1 MNPEVNTAIRK
12 AEVEQELWKFFTVYR
27 KQLADCEANQN
38 MLEAALEDQ
47 LLPITFENLSTFW
60 ESLTP
65 QQKSVYAG
73 PLTTGEVKPRK
84 AATTVV
90 DAAAV
95 LEKMGGV
102 LPEEYTRRRIL
113 KMGRDE
119 YKELIKKYGQEIVVN
134 RVNGIE

>member
-1 MNPEVNTAIRK
+1 MNTEVNTAIRK
-12 AEVEQELWKFFTVYR
+12 AQVEEAFWRFFTVYR
-27 KQLADCEANQN
+27 LQLQDCEANQRI
-38 MLEAALEDQ
+38 LEAALEDK
-47 LLPITFENLSTFW
+47 LLPISFENLTTLW

-65 QQKSVYAG
+65 QEKSAYA
-73 PLTTGEVKPRK
+73 PSTTDEVKPRK

-90 DAAAV
+90 ETSAV

-102 LPEEYTRRRIL
+102 LPQEYDRRRIL

-119 YKELIKKYGQEIVVN
+119 YKELLKKYGQEIVLN